1 MVDHVKN
8 FFVNYS
14 PHQYT
19 PLHTAAREGHVDM
32 VRYLVDKGADPNISR
47 IFSVSERGTLLIVN

>member
-1 MVDHVKN
+1 MVDHVQILII
-8 FFVNYS
+8 NYS

-19 PLHTAAREGHVDM
+19 PLHTAAREGHADI

-47 IFSVSERGTLLIVN
+47 IFSVSERDTLLIVS